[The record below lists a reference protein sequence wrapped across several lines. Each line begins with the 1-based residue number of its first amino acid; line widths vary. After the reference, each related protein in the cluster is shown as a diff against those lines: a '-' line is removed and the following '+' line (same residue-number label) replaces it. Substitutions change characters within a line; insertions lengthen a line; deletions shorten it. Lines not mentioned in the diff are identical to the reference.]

1 MVETMYLGEK
11 YIYQCSKCHFLASIG
26 GDTNKINQCRK
37 CNSIMINT
45 QITKDEWDAKTK
57 EEKIASVKKA
67 QRSIAERNA
76 ANVDSAALLTEICNV
91 NNNIKTMNSNLNTIK
106 NILMFYFVMS
116 MIGVVIIVLNII
128 G

>member
-1 MVETMYLGEK
+1 
-11 YIYQCSKCHFLASIG
+11 
-26 GDTNKINQCRK
+26 
-37 CNSIMINT
+37 MINT